1 MKGIIRYINQ
11 HLYIKMGM
19 EILLI
24 LVCVFS
30 VSLGILF
37 YYSRQQAQ
45 EAAVKKATKTLDDTM
60 FNISNIMDRTESV
73 TAEIERLAQ
82 NNLQP
87 DSLLAYTRLMLEQN
101 HDILGITIAMMPD
114 YFPEYGRCFS
124 AYSLRRGDSIT
135 TVTETND
142 YFEQIWYKNAWE
154 KKQPVW
160 LEPYIDNA
168 PGFLSSN
175 EYNYSYTKPL
185 YNKDNQPIG
194 VICTD
199 LLLKWLSQ
207 VCTEVK
213 PYPNSSAI
221 MLGHDGHYIVHP
233 DTDKL
238 VKQTIFS
245 DPDPRA
251 RQEVIPL
258 GQAML
263 AGQSG
268 MWKMI
273 VDGNPAHVFY
283 RPLERTGW
291 SIAIVCPDSDVF
303 NSYKKMLYSIWTIIG
318 IALLILLL
326 FCYLIIRRAIIPI
339 NQLARTSR
347 HIAKGNFDE
356 SLSQSIV
363 LQNSSRTDI
372 IGQLQNSFD
381 VMQQALQSHVSQL
394 RQMTEETELKNQEL
408 QHAYQ
413 LAREANQRK
422 TSFVQDMA
430 HQIRTPLNIINGFT
444 QVISTNFQEITE
456 EEIADITSRMK
467 SSAKAISHITHM
479 LIAASTEGK
488 HMSEHTT
495 FGCNAVCKEAIELIK
510 FRTLTTANIIFT
522 SNVPD
527 QQTIHTDHE
536 ALRTILAE
544 LLDNA
549 LKFAPQST
557 IEIRC
562 SQSSEQNVSFS
573 VSDDGPGISQADKE
587 IIFTEFTKLDSFTEG
602 IGLGLPLSQRTAR
615 MLGGD
620 LVLDNNFNPG
630 TRFVITLPFIKDP
643 AL

>member
-1 MKGIIRYINQ
+1 MKRIIRYIKQ
-11 HLYIKMGM
+11 HLYMRMGL

-30 VSLGILF
+30 SSLGILF
-37 YYSRQQAQ
+37 YYSRQLAQ
-45 EAAVKKATKTLDDTM
+45 DAAVKKATKTLDDTM
-60 FNISNIMDRTESV
+60 LNISDIMDRTENA

-87 DSLLAYTRLMLEQN
+87 DSLLAYTRLMLEQD

-124 AYSLRRGDSIT
+124 AYSLRQGDSIT

-160 LEPYIDNA
+160 LEPYIDNT

-207 VCTEVK
+207 MCTEVK

-221 MLGHDGHYIVHP
+221 MLGHDGRYIVHP

-251 RQEVIPL
+251 RREVIPL

-303 NSYKKMLYSIWTIIG
+303 SSYKKMFYSIWTVIG
-318 IALLILLL
+318 IVLLILLL
-326 FCYLIIRRAIIPI
+326 LCYLIIRQAIIPI
-339 NQLARTSR
+339 NQLANTSR
-347 HIAKGNFDE
+347 HIAEGNFKE
-356 SLSQSIV
+356 SLSQSIN

-381 VMQQALQSHVSQL
+381 VMRQALQAHLSQL
-394 RQMTEETELKNQEL
+394 QLMTKETELKNQEL

-444 QVISTNFQEITE
+444 QVMTANYEEITE
-456 EEIADITSRMK
+456 EEISDITSRMMA
-467 SSAKAISHITHM
+467 SSKAISHITRM
-479 LIAASTEGK
+479 LITASTEGK
-488 HMSEHTT
+488 RVSEYTT
-495 FGCNAVCKEAIELIK
+495 FGCNAICKEAMEV
-510 FRTLTTANIIFT
+510 FT
-522 SNVPD
+522 SQTPLSTDISFSTDVPD
-527 QQTIHTDHE
+527 QLTIRTDHN
-536 ALRTILAE
+536 ALLSILIE

-549 LKFAPQST
+549 FKFAPQGT
-557 IEIRC
+557 ISIECR
-562 SQSSEQNVSFS
+562 QGDEQNVCFS
-573 VSDDGPGISQADKE
+573 VSDNGPGISPTDKE
-587 IIFTEFTKLDSFTEG
+587 LIFSDFTKLDSFTEG
-602 IGLGLPLSQRTAR
+602 IGLGLPLSQRSAHL
-615 MLGGD
+615 LGGD
-620 LVLDNNFNPG
+620 LTLDDSFSPG
-630 TRFVITLPFIKDP
+630 TRFIITLPLK
-643 AL
+643 

>member
-1 MKGIIRYINQ
+1 
-11 HLYIKMGM
+11 
-19 EILLI
+19 
-24 LVCVFS
+24 
-30 VSLGILF
+30 
-37 YYSRQQAQ
+37 
-45 EAAVKKATKTLDDTM
+45 
-60 FNISNIMDRTESV
+60 
-73 TAEIERLAQ
+73 
-82 NNLQP
+82 
-87 DSLLAYTRLMLEQN
+87 MLEQN
-101 HDILGITIAMMPD
+101 PDILGFTIAMKPD
-114 YFPEYGRCFS
+114 YFPEHGRSFS
-124 AYSLRRGDSIT
+124 AYSLRQGDSIT
-135 TVTETND
+135 TVVEGHN
-142 YFEQIWYKNAWE
+142 YFEQIWYKKAWE
-154 KKQPVW
+154 EKRPVW
-160 LEPYIDNA
+160 LEPYIDNT
-168 PGFLSSN
+168 PGFLTSN

-185 YNKDNQPIG
+185 YNKDNEPIG
-194 VICTD
+194 ILCTD
-199 LLLKWLSQ
+199 LLLKWLSET
-207 VCTEVK
+207 VTEVK

-233 DTDKL
+233 DSDKL
-238 VKQTIFS
+238 VHQTIFS

-273 VDGNPAHVFY
+273 VDGQPAHVFY

-303 NSYKKMLYSIWTIIG
+303 NSFNKMLYSIWTIIG

-326 FCYLIIRRAIIPI
+326 LCYLLIRRAIIPI
-339 NQLARTSR
+339 NQLARTVR

-356 SLSQSIV
+356 SLSHTTV
-363 LQNSSRTDI
+363 LQQSSRPDI
-372 IGQLQNSFD
+372 IGQLQNSFA
-381 VMQQALQSHVSQL
+381 VMQQALQNHVSQL
-394 RQMTEETELKNQEL
+394 RQMTEETAQKNQEL
-408 QHAYQ
+408 QMAYE

-444 QVISTNFQEITE
+444 QVISANFQDITE
-456 EEIADITSRMK
+456 EEMADITLRMK
-467 SSAKAISHITHM
+467 SSAKAINHITRM

-488 HMSEHTT
+488 HVSEHTT
-495 FGCNAVCKEAIELIK
+495 FGCNAVCKEAVDIIK
-510 FRTLTTANIIFT
+510 FRTQTTANIIFT

-527 QQTIHTDHE
+527 QLTIHTDHE
-536 ALRTILAE
+536 ALRSILAE

-573 VSDDGPGISQADKE
+573 VSDDGPGISPADKE
-587 IIFTEFTKLDSFTEG
+587 LIFTEFTKLDSFTEG

-615 MLGGD
+615 LLGGD
-620 LVLDNNFNPG
+620 LTLDDNFSPG
-630 TRFVITLPFIKDP
+630 TRFVITLP
-643 AL
+643 L

>member
-1 MKGIIRYINQ
+1 MRGIIRYIKQ
-11 HLYIKMGM
+11 HLYLRMGL

-24 LVCVFS
+24 L
-30 VSLGILF
+30 
-37 YYSRQQAQ
+37 AM
-45 EAAVKKATKTLDDTM
+45 EAAVRKATKTLDETM
-60 FNISNIMDRTESV
+60 ANITSIMDRTEKA
-73 TAEIERLAQ
+73 TADMERLIQ
-82 NNLQP
+82 DNLQP

-101 HDILGITIAMMPD
+101 PNILGFTIAMEPD
-114 YFPEYGRCFS
+114 YFPDQGRSFS
-124 AYSLRRGDSIT
+124 AYSLRQGDSIT
-135 TVTETND
+135 TVVEGHN
-142 YFEQIWYKNAWE
+142 YFEQIWYKKAWE
-154 KKQPVW
+154 EKRPVW
-160 LEPYIDNA
+160 LEPYIDNT
-168 PGFLSSN
+168 PGFLTSN

-185 YNKDNQPIG
+185 YNKDNEPIG
-194 VICTD
+194 ILCTD
-199 LLLKWLSQ
+199 LLLKWLSET
-207 VCTEVK
+207 VTEVK

-233 DTDKL
+233 DSDKL
-238 VKQTIFS
+238 VHQTIFS

-251 RQEVIPL
+251 RQDVIPL

-273 VDGNPAHVFY
+273 VDGQPAHIFY

-303 NSYKKMLYSIWTIIG
+303 NSFNKMLYSIWTIIG

-326 FCYLIIRRAIIPI
+326 LCYLIIRRAIIPI
-339 NQLARTSR
+339 NQLARTAR

-356 SLSQSIV
+356 SLSHTTV
-363 LQNSSRTDI
+363 LQQSSRPDI
-372 IGQLQNSFD
+372 IGQLQNSFA
-381 VMQQALQSHVSQL
+381 VMQQALLNHVSQL
-394 RQMTEETELKNQEL
+394 RQMTEETEQKNQEL
-408 QHAYQ
+408 QMAYE

-444 QVISTNFQEITE
+444 QVISANFQDITE
-456 EEIADITSRMK
+456 EEMADITLRMK
-467 SSAKAISHITHM
+467 SSAKAIIHITRM

-488 HMSEHTT
+488 HVSEHTT
-495 FGCNAVCKEAIELIK
+495 FGCNAVCKEAVDIIK
-510 FRTLTTANIIFT
+510 FRTQTTANIIFT

-527 QQTIHTDHE
+527 QLTIHTDHE
-536 ALRTILAE
+536 ALRSILAE

-557 IEIRC
+557 IEIKC

-573 VSDDGPGISQADKE
+573 VSDDGPSISPADKE
-587 IIFTEFTKLDSFTEG
+587 LIFTEFTKLDSFTEG

-615 MLGGD
+615 LLGGD
-620 LVLDNNFNPG
+620 LTLDDNFSPG
-630 TRFVITLPFIKDP
+630 TRFVITLP
-643 AL
+643 L